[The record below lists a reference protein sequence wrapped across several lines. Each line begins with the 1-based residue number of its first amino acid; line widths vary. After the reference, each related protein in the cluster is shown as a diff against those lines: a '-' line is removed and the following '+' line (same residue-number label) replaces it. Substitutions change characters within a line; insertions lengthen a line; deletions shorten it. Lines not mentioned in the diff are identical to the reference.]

1 MTSKDYTANAQVP
14 PDHVFEKVNLARRA
28 NLINHMEFFQD
39 VVSGN
44 IKLSND
50 SIGDTFTSW
59 KVGGQDFY
67 AYGLSV

>member
-28 NLINHMEFFQD
+28 ELVGHLEFFQK
-39 VVSGN
+39 VVDGS
-44 IKLSND
+44 IRLSND
-50 SIGDTFTSW
+50 SIGNVFTSW

-67 AYGLSV
+67 AYGLR